1 MRLGVRQQIWSL
13 PAIAVVIF
21 AVGIAIGVAYATR
34 AMSLIDHVAAVD
46 YPLLD
51 KAKSLALEVQ
61 RITEDLN
68 GAVAEGEKKKL
79 EDAAAGAARI
89 EKLVNE
95 IGALPGQ
102 REFAQRVRAEF
113 DGYYRPATQVARI
126 MLDVEK
132 GDTKPGVA
140 AMQSAIRLL
149 EADLQKMTDEAS
161 RAFAASL
168 EAGGRNVRNIL
179 AAMAGVAIAV
189 VLVLV
194 VVSHLIVKAIW
205 RQLGGEPE
213 YARRIVRSI
222 AEGDLATPIEV
233 ESGDRESQLAALQN
247 MQASLSALIAG
258 IRDAA
263 SSVKASAGEISG
275 GMSDLSARTDDQAT
289 SLEETASSMEEL
301 TATVR
306 QNADHAV
313 RAKGVAETST
323 RVAAEGRE
331 VMLEVGKTM
340 DEITESS
347 DRIASIVSVIDGI
360 AFQTNI
366 LALNAAVEAARA
378 GEQGRGFAVVA
389 SEVRSLAQRSAAS
402 AKEIRD
408 VIRDSLERVGN
419 GRRLV
424 SEAGATI
431 GEIVSSIGEVAS
443 DVSEISS
450 ASVEQSSGIAEMGR
464 AVTRIE
470 GITQQN
476 AALVEEAFAAT
487 RSMADQAERL
497 SDSVS
502 VFRLA
507 TEDGTPGTAVTL
519 RRA

>member
-13 PAIAVVIF
+13 PAIAVAIF
-21 AVGIAIGVAYATR
+21 AVGIAIGAGFAAR

-51 KAKSLALEVQ
+51 RVKVLTIEVQ

-79 EDAAAGAARI
+79 DDASARAVRI
-89 EKLVNE
+89 KKVVDD
-95 IGALPGQ
+95 IGEMRGQ
-102 REFAQRVRAEF
+102 EEFARRVRLEF
-113 DGYYRPATQVARI
+113 EDYYGPALHVARV
-126 MLDVEK
+126 MLQMEK
-132 GDTKPGVA
+132 GETKASVEE
-140 AMQSAIRLL
+140 MQTAIRLL
-149 EADLQKMTDEAS
+149 NADLEKATQQAAGAFALTLEAS
-161 RAFAASL
+161 RD
-168 EAGGRNVRNIL
+168 NVRSIL
-179 AAMAGVAIAV
+179 GAMAIAGVAV

-194 VVSHLIVKAIW
+194 VVSHLIVRAIW

-222 AEGDLATPIEV
+222 AEGDLATAIKV
-233 ESGDRESQLAALQN
+233 NAGDDTSQLAALQN
-247 MQASLSALIAG
+247 MQASLSRLIAG

-263 SSVKASAGEISG
+263 SSVKSSAGEIAG
-275 GMSDLSARTDDQAT
+275 GMSELSARTEEQAS

-323 RVAAEGRE
+323 KVAAQGRD

-340 DEITESS
+340 DGITQSS
-347 DRIASIVSVIDGI
+347 DKIASIVSVIDNI

-389 SEVRSLAQRSAAS
+389 AEVRSLAQRSAAS

-408 VIRDSLERVGN
+408 VIRDSQERVDN

-424 SEAGATI
+424 ADAGTTI
-431 GEIVSSIGEVAS
+431 GQIVTSIGEVAA
-443 DVSEISS
+443 DVSEISG
-450 ASVEQSSGIAEMGR
+450 ASVEQSSGISEMGR

-470 GITQQN
+470 SITAQN
-476 AALVEEAFAAT
+476 AALVEETSAAA
-487 RSMADQAERL
+487 RSMAEQAEGL
-497 SDSVS
+497 SESVS

-507 TEDGTPGTAVTL
+507 SDGPATRALAL
-519 RRA
+519 RDD